1 GRADIILEH
10 EEIALAGADQVYTGN
25 MGVDVVR
32 RLDAE
37 HLGPERGVEQNELR
51 RHEARLNDLLV
62 VIDVVE
68 EDVDRLDSLDA
79 APLHEIPLGA
89 VEDAGD
95 QVKRDQPLGRA
106 AFGVDCKGD
115 AEPAEQLLSCV
126 LLRDEGIDRQIVEKA
141 GKLGVGVPDR
151 PVGRPHLVEESVK
164 RRKTLQPS
172 PRPLSSQHSAPSRPS
187 WLAKMTL

>member
-1 GRADIILEH
+1 L
-10 EEIALAGADQVYTGN
+10 IAF
-25 MGVDVVR
+25 
-32 RLDAE
+32 
-37 HLGPERGVEQNELR
+37 
-51 RHEARLNDLLV
+51 
-62 VIDVVE
+62 
-68 EDVDRLDSLDA
+68 SLDA

-164 RRKTLQPS
+164 RRGRRFSRLLDPY
-172 PRPLSSQHSAPSRPS
+172 PLSTQRQAARPG
-187 WLAKMTL
+187 